1 MILSTVNLICFPRS
15 TRLLSNLD
23 QTLAIVGSLHR
34 HAHNVLR
41 EGVEA
46 HVPAHLLAARRAPQ
60 FGDVLPRESA
70 RQLAP

>member
-23 QTLAIVGSLHR
+23 QTLAIGSLHR
-34 HAHNVLR
+34 HAHSVLR

-60 FGDVLPRESA
+60 FGGVLPGESA